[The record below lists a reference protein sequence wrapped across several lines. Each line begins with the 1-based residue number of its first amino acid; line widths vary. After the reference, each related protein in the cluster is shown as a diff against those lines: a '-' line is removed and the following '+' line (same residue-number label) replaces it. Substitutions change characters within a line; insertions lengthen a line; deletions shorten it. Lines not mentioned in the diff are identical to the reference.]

1 MVDYI
6 KNQTLERHRT
16 ALFGALISFIILSG
30 VVYLYCVSSI
40 VMATVARDYNIQS
53 LGVIQREYQ
62 EVEKQYLSL
71 LSKFSLD
78 YAYSLGFINS
88 GSALI
93 FVSHQTTMAQN
104 SAYGEAIR

>member
-16 ALFGALISFIILSG
+16 ALFGAFVSFIILSG
-30 VVYLYCVSSI
+30 VVYLYCISSI
-40 VMATVARDYNIQS
+40 VMATVARDHNIQS
-53 LGVIQREYQ
+53 LGVIQGEYQ
-62 EVEKQYLSL
+62 ELEKQYLFL

-88 GSALI
+88 GSSLT
-93 FVSHQTTMAQN
+93 FVSYQTTVAQN
-104 SAYGEAIR
+104 SVYGEAIR